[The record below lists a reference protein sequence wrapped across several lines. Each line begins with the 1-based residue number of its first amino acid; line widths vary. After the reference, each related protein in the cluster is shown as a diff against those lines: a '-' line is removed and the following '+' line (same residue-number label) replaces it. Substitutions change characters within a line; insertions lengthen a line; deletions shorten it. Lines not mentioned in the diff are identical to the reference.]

1 MPSENFEYVLTKNEL
16 PDLANNSTCV
26 FCNKEITDFENGCV
40 ICNKGHRGHKECW
53 DKVGNFYCPSCHN
66 PIEKMCYGYNK
77 SLNKDAYSYYS
88 ATGGNYKKYKIL
100 KTSKRKYSSK
110 SLKKNR
116 KFTNKN
122 KKNNRTRYHKKK

>member
-1 MPSENFEYVLTKNEL
+1 
-16 PDLANNSTCV
+16 
-26 FCNKEITDFENGCV
+26 
-40 ICNKGHRGHKECW
+40 
-53 DKVGNFYCPSCHN
+53 
-66 PIEKMCYGYNK
+66 MCYGHNE
-77 SLNKDAYSYYS
+77 SLKKDAYSYYS